1 MPATGDAGFFQ
12 MQSQLVGH
20 RIEFRIG
27 HHVITATNRNDLRG
41 FGSMAA
47 EDLDDGAAVGR
58 LSRAVRRLANSPNF
72 FGK

>member
-12 MQSQLVGH
+12 MQSQLVRH

-27 HHVITATNRNDLRG
+27 HRVVTATNRNDLRG

-47 EDLDDGAAVGR
+47 EGLDHRAAMGGLSRAVGR
-58 LSRAVRRLANSPNF
+58 LANGPNF
-72 FGK
+72 FG